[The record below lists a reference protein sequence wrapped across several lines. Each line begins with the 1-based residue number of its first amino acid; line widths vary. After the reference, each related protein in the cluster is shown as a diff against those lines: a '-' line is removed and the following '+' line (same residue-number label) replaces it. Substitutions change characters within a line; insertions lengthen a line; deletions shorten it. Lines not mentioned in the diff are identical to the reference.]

1 MLLRGVTPLVTS
13 GGKARQHLPCFRPG
27 CYCCYELTWSY
38 TDEPSPE
45 VIEGCEKFMCALLCP
60 KKVQI
65 SRAKDLRWYM
75 FKQLIKEPIRFHQA
89 LVHGSNTF
97 VVHMQASIW
106 RQDIIQNPV
115 EPNPLKLGWKEEDGR
130 WVPLLTM
137 ELPFQNVLYS
147 LSNANAIPQ
156 TVSRVQGDDLVR
168 RTNSSAQSYVS
179 MDDRY
184 GVSCAYT
191 ES

>member
-1 MLLRGVTPLVTS
+1 
-13 GGKARQHLPCFRPG
+13 
-27 CYCCYELTWSY
+27 
-38 TDEPSPE
+38 
-45 VIEGCEKFMCALLCP
+45 
-60 KKVQI
+60 
-65 SRAKDLRWYM
+65 
-75 FKQLIKEPIRFHQA
+75 
-89 LVHGSNTF
+89 
-97 VVHMQASIW
+97 MQASIW

-168 RTNSSAQSYVS
+168 RTNSSARNYDSVEGMNTAAPIQTH
-179 MDDRY
+179 MQPMKILRRK
-184 GVSCAYT
+184 T
-191 ES
+191 EA